1 MLFARM
7 LSAAVLVAAAAAACA
22 PAGETDQAEQPP
34 AAETAEPAAPEA
46 PPPPPADPLAVG
58 AQEAKDALY
67 CAALIFAAHPAPTS
81 AQSPTD
87 QARRVKAENLAIAIG
102 DEGINQLIQAGQ
114 AHATHAAT
122 IMDAYSAQAAADLE
136 AGAPRITVE
145 DCIARA
151 EALPPLQ

>member
-1 MLFARM
+1 MRFARL
-7 LSAAVLVAAAAAACA
+7 LSAAALVAAAAAACA
-22 PAGETDQAEQPP
+22 PAGETDQTEQPP
-34 AAETAEPAAPEA
+34 AVETAAPET

-102 DEGINQLIQAGQ
+102 DEGINQLILGGQ